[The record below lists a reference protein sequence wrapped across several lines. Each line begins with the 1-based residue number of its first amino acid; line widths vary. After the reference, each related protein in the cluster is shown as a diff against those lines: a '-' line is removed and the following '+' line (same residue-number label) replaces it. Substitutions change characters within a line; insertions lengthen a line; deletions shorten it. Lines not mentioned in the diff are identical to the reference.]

1 MSRVGK
7 NPVEVPDGVNVAIV
21 GQKVTAKG
29 NLGELSMTFSDDVDI
44 TQEENLIT
52 VRSRGNS
59 IQSRKMW
66 GTVRSVIYNLV
77 VGVSEGFIRNLEING
92 VGYRAQVQ
100 GSDLVMQLGFS
111 HEVRHTI
118 PEGITIKCPDQTHIT
133 IEGADKQKVGQ
144 TASEIRS
151 YRPPE
156 PYKGKGVK
164 YVDEHILRKEGKK
177 K

>member
-1 MSRVGK
+1 MSRIGK
-7 NPVEVPDGVNVAIV
+7 NPVEIPNGVNVAIV
-21 GQKVTAKG
+21 GQQVTAKG
-29 NLGELSMTFSDDVDI
+29 KLGELSMTFSDDVDI
-44 TQEENLIT
+44 AQDENQVT
-52 VRSRGNS
+52 VKARGNS

-66 GTVRSVIYNLV
+66 GTARSVISNLV
-77 VGVSEGFIRNLEING
+77 IGVSEGFARNLEING

-100 GSDLVMQLGFS
+100 GQYLVMQLGFS
-111 HEVRHTI
+111 HEVRHAI
-118 PEGITIKCPDQTHIT
+118 PEGITIKCVDQTHIT

-156 PYKGKGVK
+156 PYKGKGIK
-164 YVDEHILRKEGKK
+164 YVDEYILRKEGKK